1 MYRILVKRI
10 KNNEIMKVRFKLLGK
25 NKNILSLQKIDDKMK
40 LGQNQN
46 VLLKQCVV
54 ELNVPYDE
62 RTLKFRTFEIYN
74 QGFGK
79 RI

>member
-1 MYRILVKRI
+1 
-10 KNNEIMKVRFKLLGK
+10 MKVKLNFKK
-25 NKNILSLQKIDDKMK
+25 KTKKYCHCKEINDKMK

-62 RTLKFRTFEIYN
+62 GTLKFRTFEIYN

-79 RI
+79 RIYTM